1 MNHEACRELLVDLAY
16 GELSRRK
23 VAEVE
28 RHLAECET
36 CKVERDHLDATVGVM
51 RRLEAPP
58 ALERGEAILVAA
70 ARKAAEERRR
80 DSFRLALSGFGVRI
94 AAGSAFALV
103 AAFLLVNVRHGLRP
117 PTEDVVRAPEPPASP
132 APAPVA
138 AAPQLGPAEA
148 LPLRAGGESP
158 AAQPGTT
165 PRGEPPRRELS
176 RATAAKKS
184 AAPDRTASLS
194 APPTADLRPQAGD
207 EEGRGSRGPRTAN
220 AASPKGSGAARPSA
234 DATARSES
242 GPDEMKSAARGAA
255 EAPSLARRAPP
266 AAPALES
273 SPSRADTGAALQ
285 RSRPGPLL
293 AIPGG
298 AGSFAREIERR
309 HAAGELS
316 DAQKRF
322 DPCPGGDVR
331 RTAWIDREQR
341 VLKLLRQRA
350 DGVLVEEWFDDAG
363 RLREA
368 LVRGRSASGPWAR
381 HLTIGEHGEQTVQDT
396 SGSGLALEVPPP
408 ALVRR
413 DPADAFFSG
422 PGCDSAKR
430 P

>member
-23 VAEVE
+23 AAEVE

-36 CKVERDHLDATVGVM
+36 CKVERDHLDATVGAM

-58 ALERGEAILVAA
+58 GRERGEAVLVAA

-80 DSFRLALSGFGVRI
+80 DSFRLALSGFGIRI
-94 AAGSAFALV
+94 AAGSAFAMV
-103 AAFLLVNVRHGLRP
+103 AAFLLVSVRHGLRP
-117 PTEDVVRAPEPPASP
+117 PTEDVVRAPGPASS
-132 APAPVA
+132 AEPAPVA
-138 AAPQLGPAEA
+138 AAPQLAPAEA
-148 LPLRAGGESP
+148 APSLRAGGESP
-158 AAQPGTT
+158 SAQPGAT
-165 PRGEPPRRELS
+165 PRGEPPRRELP

-194 APPTADLRPQAGD
+194 APPAADLDRQGGD
-207 EEGRGSRGPRTAN
+207 EEARGPRGPQTAK
-220 AASPKGSGAARPSA
+220 AAPPRGSGGARAPA
-234 DATARSES
+234 DAAARSETD
-242 GPDEMKSAARGAA
+242 PDEVKSSARGAA
-255 EAPSLARRAPP
+255 EAPSLV
-266 AAPALES
+266 APALES
-273 SPSRADTGAALQ
+273 SASRADTGAPAR

-293 AIPGG
+293 ASPGG

-341 VLKLLRQRA
+341 VRKLLRERA
-350 DGVLVEEWFDDAG
+350 DGILVEEWFDDAG

-381 HLTIGEHGEQTVQDT
+381 HLTIGEHGEETVQDA
-396 SGSGLALEVPPP
+396 SGNGLAPEVPPP

-413 DPADAFFSG
+413 DPAGAFFSG
-422 PGCDSAKR
+422 PGCGSAKR